1 MDNHAGNQNNISSSA
16 APSAAP
22 SAEASSRQPIL

>member
-1 MDNHAGNQNNISSSA
+1 MRWSSA

-22 SAEASSRQPIL
+22 